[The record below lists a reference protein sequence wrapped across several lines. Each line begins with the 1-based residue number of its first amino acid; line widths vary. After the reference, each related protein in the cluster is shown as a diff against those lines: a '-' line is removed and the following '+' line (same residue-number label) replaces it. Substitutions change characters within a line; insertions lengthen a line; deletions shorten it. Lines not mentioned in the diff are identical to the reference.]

1 LIRTLSA
8 RLFFLT
14 ALWAILATSA
24 VAWFLSAN
32 FRTSVEVNLRERLT
46 ANLYNVMGSV
56 SRDES
61 GKLAGGPDLRDSRF
75 LRPGSGYYWMVTN
88 LSGEDSMSSVSLAGG
103 DIEVPAGAPFDSGFQ
118 REFLALDAG
127 GQELIGIEARA
138 FLGES
143 NELYSF
149 VITASR
155 NEADEQVSRFVR
167 QLLIVLSLFALGF
180 ILVTFFLVRFGL
192 IPIKRATARLA
203 DIREGRAEQISGE
216 FPLEI
221 QPLIDETNALIV
233 SNQSVIERART
244 QVGNLAHSLKTPLA
258 VLRNEATSAKPAVRQ
273 VIEQQ
278 VQLMQGQVQTYLDRA
293 RISARSGTVTSRTEV
308 APCLERLARVMQKL
322 NPNLGF
328 SVEIATPSPV
338 FAGEQQDFEEM
349 VGNLLENAAKFA
361 RSRVVMMAAHES
373 GKLVLSVSD
382 DGKGMTDAQIGEAVK
397 RGARLD
403 ESKPGSGLGLSIVRD
418 IANEYKGALTLGR
431 ADLGGLK
438 AELTLPAAGPAR

>member
-1 LIRTLSA
+1 MIRTLSA

-32 FRTSVEVNLRERLT
+32 FRTSVEINLSERLT
-46 ANLYNVMGSV
+46 ANLYNIMGSV
-56 SRDES
+56 SLDES
-61 GKLAGGPDLRDSRF
+61 GKLTGGPDLRDSRF
-75 LRPGSGYYWMVTN
+75 LRPGSGYYWTVNN
-88 LSGEDSMSSVSLAGG
+88 LSGDDSLSSVSLAGG
-103 DIEVPAGAPFDSGFQ
+103 SVDVPSGAPFDSGFQ
-118 REFLALDAG
+118 REFLAMDAS

-143 NELYSF
+143 DELYSF

-155 NEADEQVSRFVR
+155 AEADGQVSQFVR
-167 QLLIVLSLFALGF
+167 QLLLVLSLFALGF
-180 ILVTFFLVRFGL
+180 ILVAFFLVRLGL
-192 IPIKRATARLA
+192 NPIKRATARLA

-233 SNQSVIERART
+233 SNQSIIERART

-258 VLRNEATSAKPAVRQ
+258 VLRNEASGAKPSVRQ

-308 APCLERLARVMQKL
+308 AQSLERLARVMHKL
-322 NPNLGF
+322 NPKLDF
-328 SVEIATPSPV
+328 AVETDGSNPV
-338 FAGEQQDFEEM
+338 FAGEHQDFEEM
-349 VGNLLENAAKFA
+349 LGNLLENAAKFA
-361 RSRVVMMAAHES
+361 RSRVVVSAAAGD
-373 GKLVLSVSD
+373 GKLVLSVCD
-382 DGKGMTDAQIGEAVK
+382 DGNGMTEMQISEAVK

-418 IANEYKGALTLGR
+418 IANEYKGALSLGR
-431 ADLGGLK
+431 SEMGGLK
-438 AELTLPAAGPAR
+438 AELTLPAATPSR